1 MVAQCIKCKRKVVI
15 IIDKLYYCAHCELER
30 LGIELNEQSK
40 LSRVQTKFRTSRDK
54 HISKR

>member
-1 MVAQCIKCKRKVVI
+1 MVVQCIKCKRLAVI
-15 IIDKLYYCAHCELER
+15 IINKLFYCAHCELER

-40 LSRVQTKFRTSRDK
+40 LSRVQTRFRTSRDK